1 MSDTETE
8 DEPEAA
14 PTAETD
20 REDIPESVPDDW
32 LDQKPFD
39 PAGR

>member
-1 MSDTETE
+1 MNEPEPE
-8 DEPEAA
+8 DEPEE
-14 PTAETD
+14 PTAQEPVD
-20 REDIPESVPDDW
+20 GLPEHVPDDW